1 MNELHFRPLPTE
13 HSGSGLVTQALLVAI
28 LAHAFA
34 ALVLVNLGLTSLF
47 KRSHSA

>member
-1 MNELHFRPLPTE
+1 MHLRLDADRATC
-13 HSGSGLVTQALLVAI
+13 SGLVTQALLVAV

-34 ALVLVNLGLTSLF
+34 ALMLVDLGFTSLL